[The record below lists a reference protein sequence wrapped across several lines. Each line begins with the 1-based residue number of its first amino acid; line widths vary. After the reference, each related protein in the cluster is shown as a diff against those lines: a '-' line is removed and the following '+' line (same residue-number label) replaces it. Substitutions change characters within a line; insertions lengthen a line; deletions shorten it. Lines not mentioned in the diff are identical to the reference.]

1 MNIFNMSYGKW
12 VEYCHEGAT
21 SLFYYPPLPLP
32 SEGGFDNYFWG
43 GGSVALLILRI
54 CSEGYDLFFS
64 ASIVNL
70 QHLLLGAGSCGY

>member
-1 MNIFNMSYGKW
+1 MVSGWNIVMR
-12 VEYCHEGAT
+12 E
-21 SLFYYPPLPLP
+21 PLHYFIILP
-32 SEGGFDNYFWG
+32 SPSLLRGALIIISGGS
-43 GGSVALLILRI
+43 GSVALLILRI

>member
-32 SEGGFDNYFWG
+32 SEGSFDNYFWG
-43 GGSVALLILRI
+43 EWLCRTF
-54 CSEGYDLFFS
+54 DLKNMF
-64 ASIVNL
+64 
-70 QHLLLGAGSCGY
+70 